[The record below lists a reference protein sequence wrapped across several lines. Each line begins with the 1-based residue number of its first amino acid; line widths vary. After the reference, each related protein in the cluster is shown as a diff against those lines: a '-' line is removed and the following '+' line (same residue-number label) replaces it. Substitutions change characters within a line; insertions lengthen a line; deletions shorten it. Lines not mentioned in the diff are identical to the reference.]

1 LEFGISIGILEL
13 QEAISRFPNS
23 SGNYRLL
30 WPGCKVVKVKE
41 DFVKVGKNWLI
52 GSEG

>member
-23 SGNYRLL
+23 SGNYKLL

-41 DFVKVGKNWLI
+41 GFVKVGKNWLI